1 MIVQSASSVSMTE
14 SKRAFYFKE
23 TASSL
28 VTMGVTR
35 MRCYFT
41 LGGHIA
47 AVEELPDLSDDEAI
61 AKAHALFSERKHI
74 FEGFELWDLARVVAR
89 YPESDAPDDVTV

>member
-1 MIVQSASSVSMTE
+1 MSMTE

-23 TASSL
+23 TANSL
-28 VTMGVTR
+28 VAVGVTM

-41 LGGHIA
+41 RGGHIA

-89 YPESDAPDDVTV
+89 YPESDSPDNVMV

>member
-1 MIVQSASSVSMTE
+1 
-14 SKRAFYFKE
+14 
-23 TASSL
+23 
-28 VTMGVTR
+28 MGVTR

-89 YPESDAPDDVTV
+89 YPESDSLDDVTV

>member
-1 MIVQSASSVSMTE
+1 MIVQSASSMSMTE

-23 TASSL
+23 TANSL
-28 VTMGVTR
+28 VILGVTM

-41 LGGHIA
+41 RGGHIA

-89 YPESDAPDDVTV
+89 YPESDSPDDVIV